1 MESMRKTVRWCAAR
15 FDKALVA
22 WVALVLT
29 LTFPASAL
37 QRVVATG
44 ARAPDRIEKLA
55 KVRALPILVNMSANA
70 SGTIDAPVIS
80 SAAVSHDPD
89 GAHEPATDASSEE
102 EWEPQVTQELEDD
115 FAHEEDRVCVLLP
128 LEMRRN
134 LPVPLEP
141 ESPHARRL
149 KRPPCP
155 AV

>member
-1 MESMRKTVRWCAAR
+1 MKKTVRWCAAR

-37 QRVVATG
+37 QRVAATG
-44 ARAPDRIEKLA
+44 TRAPDRVEKLP
-55 KVRALPILVNMSANA
+55 KVGALPILVNVSASA
-70 SGTIDAPVIS
+70 SRTIDGPVIS
-80 SAAVSHDPD
+80 SAAVSHEAD
-89 GAHEPATDASSEE
+89 GAHDPATDASSGEA
-102 EWEPQVTQELEDD
+102 WEPQVSQELEDD